1 LTLAEV
7 WNGTSWAIQATPNP
21 TGVKGTFLSGV
32 SCKSAA
38 ACTAVGDY
46 ENSAGSYA
54 PLAEAWNGTSWA
66 IETTPNP

>member
-1 LTLAEV
+1 
-7 WNGTSWAIQATPNP
+7 
-21 TGVKGTFLSGV
+21 V

-38 ACTAVGDY
+38 ACTAVGDD